1 MIETIDI
8 DPCDP
13 FVDGRAECEISEMAA
28 AFSVVESKAAA

>member
-13 FVDGRAECEISEMAA
+13 FVDGRAECEIAA
-28 AFSVVESKAAA
+28 AFSALESKAVA